1 MKNRIIFWIGAALF
15 GVFVLT
21 LTLSP
26 FMLAGCGTVSQQAVE
41 PQSAGYYVRPVRVA
55 DGYLVDAAFRA
66 RYNALIDVY
75 GHKKLE
81 NGAPVFLPP
90 LQRDDGLTATAD
102 GRWLMTTAAME
113 NMVVLSDLKRR
124 GAAP

>member
-1 MKNRIIFWIGAALF
+1 MKRAILVIFFAL
-15 GVFVLT
+15 T
-21 LTLSP
+21 
-26 FMLAGCGTVSQQAVE
+26 LAGCGTVSQNIVE
-41 PQSAGYYVRPVRVA
+41 AQNAGFYIKPVKVVKDGVTTFVVNA
-55 DGYLVDAAFRA
+55 DFRE
-66 RYNALIDVY
+66 RYNALIEVY

-90 LQRDDGLTATAD
+90 LVKDAGVTPTGAGGFVMTAE
-102 GRWLMTTAAME
+102 AMA